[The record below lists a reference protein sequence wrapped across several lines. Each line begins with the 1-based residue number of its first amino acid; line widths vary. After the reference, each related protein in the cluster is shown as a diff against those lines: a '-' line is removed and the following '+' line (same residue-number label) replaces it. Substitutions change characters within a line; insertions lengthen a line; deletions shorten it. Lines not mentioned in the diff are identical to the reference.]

1 MWIRSWRT
9 VIRKGTEIHM
19 KSGQLNKFGCK
30 VGLLTASVRRNV
42 LRNKKTLVRQI
53 AVQKGPSVEGG
64 DF

>member
-19 KSGQLNKFGCK
+19 KSRQLNKVSCK

-53 AVQKGPSVEGG
+53 TVQKGPSVEGG